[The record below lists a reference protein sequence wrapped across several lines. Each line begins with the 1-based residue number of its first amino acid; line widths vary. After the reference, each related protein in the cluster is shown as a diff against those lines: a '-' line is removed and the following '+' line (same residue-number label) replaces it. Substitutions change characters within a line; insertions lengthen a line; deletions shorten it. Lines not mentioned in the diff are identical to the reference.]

1 MPNKI
6 VGGRNPTQIEIEDV
20 RVVNILKNTYSQHQ

>member
-6 VGGRNPTQIEIEDV
+6 VGGHNPTQIEIKDV